1 MIKLTQPIKVSK
13 LCKMFNLN
21 YYGKDKYIYG
31 FGSIFSKNKDVLC
44 FSNYEVN
51 LPGKI
56 LIQKKKNNLKLS
68 TLIINKN
75 PRLLFCKILNFFLK
89 KKMIKTNLK
98 KNIIDQTVK
107 YSAKSIVG
115 NNIIIEKNCII
126 EPGAKIF
133 SNVKI
138 KKNSII
144 RSGALI
150 GCYGFGYERDNKKKP
165 IQFPQ
170 FGSVQIEE
178 NVHIGNNS
186 CIVISTFENTVIGK
200 NTKIDN
206 LVHVAH
212 NVKIGKNCII
222 TASCQIAGSVKI
234 GNNVWLAPS
243 ATIKNKVCIGNNVFV
258 GIGSVVIFDIKNNK
272 KVFGNPAQLII

>member
-1 MIKLTQPIKVSK
+1 
-13 LCKMFNLN
+13 
-21 YYGKDKYIYG
+21 
-31 FGSIFSKNKDVLC
+31 
-44 FSNYEVN
+44 
-51 LPGKI
+51 
-56 LIQKKKNNLKLS
+56 
-68 TLIINKN
+68 
-75 PRLLFCKILNFFLK
+75 
-89 KKMIKTNLK
+89 MIKTNLK

>member
-1 MIKLTQPIKVSK
+1 MIKLIKPIKVSK
-13 LCKMFNLN
+13 LCKIFNLN
-21 YYGKDKYIYG
+21 YHGKDKFIYG
-31 FGSIFSKNKDVLC
+31 FGSVFSKKKNILC
-44 FSNYEVN
+44 FSNYEEN
-51 LPGKI
+51 FTDKI
-56 LIQKKKNNLKLS
+56 LIQRKKNNFKLT
-68 TLIINKN
+68 TLITNKN
-75 PRLLFCKILNFFLK
+75 PRLLFCKIVNYFLK
-89 KKMIKTNLK
+89 KKMIKINFK
-98 KNIIDQTVK
+98 KNIIDKSVK
-107 YSAKSIVG
+107 YSEQSIVG

-150 GCYGFGYERDNKKKP
+150 GCYGFGYERDNSKKP
-165 IQFPQ
+165 IHFPQ

-222 TASCQIAGSVKI
+222 TATCQIAGSAKL
-234 GNNVWLAPS
+234 GNN
-243 ATIKNKVCIGNNVFV
+243 
-258 GIGSVVIFDIKNNK
+258 
-272 KVFGNPAQLII
+272 